1 MVKLYSCKLLFIV
14 AYVFFE
20 VVADN
25 LAYGH
30 AFLRGDDFEFCVK
43 FAVNFDG
50 HLLDVV
56 AAGGLVECT
65 SYCFL
70 LRCQG
75 RLWSFL

>member
-1 MVKLYSCKLLFIV
+1 MYFCKPLFV
-14 AYVFFE
+14 VTDVFFE

-25 LAYGH
+25 LADGH

-75 RLWSFL
+75 RLCGFL